1 MIKFIL
7 KKNFSA
13 NSQAFFCHLDGV
25 VWDIVFFDS
34 DSQENQ
40 FLSLTEFSMCIFFH
54 FTSLKE
60 KGLTFSESQSSSSF
74 LLCETKKPLKN
85 NILAFSSLP
94 MKAIQ
99 SERQQTAAPWDFVLT
114 GQLTNPYSPAR
125 LSKCYLLFLCV
136 DKELGSTAAG
146 ATGGES
152 IQGLSEGAWQY
163 FWQGQEQ
170 MRW

>member
-99 SERQQTAAPWDFVLT
+99 SERQQTAAP
-114 GQLTNPYSPAR
+114 
-125 LSKCYLLFLCV
+125 
-136 DKELGSTAAG
+136 
-146 ATGGES
+146 
-152 IQGLSEGAWQY
+152 
-163 FWQGQEQ
+163 
-170 MRW
+170 